1 MPFAQSH
8 EQNPTHRGPEPA
20 FILGFS
26 ALEITLTACGALLLL
41 AFLFLMRGILNPP
54 IIAGAGIILL
64 WPVRRHRTV
73 QAILLAGGFL
83 LAIWFLHKLRT
94 ILIPFGTIYLVA
106 YLFDPIVSYLKQE
119 RGIARS
125 ISALVVTLLL
135 ISMIGLFILLLA
147 PHIINELDVLG
158 TRALHSIQVFKEWLL
173 VSPFI
178 DELALAGIDK
188 EELINQ
194 TMASIQGVLNYVT
207 NIIPRAIENLVFSV
221 GSIFGILTSIVVTP
235 VILFYTLKD
244 YKIIKNGIK
253 YLLPTVG
260 GKQDYLHQIGQIVGR
275 YLRGQLT
282 ISAITAITVSI
293 ALMLGDIPFALL
305 IGIVAGLLNMIPSLG
320 AILTNIIGIGIALV
334 FGERGLM
341 DVVIVVTVLLA
352 QGLLEQAILVPKIL
366 SQHVGLHPVV
376 ILLSLFIFGFFFGF
390 FGLFIAVPLMALVM
404 AAYDTIRKDTT
415 LDLSSFLSFPISQ
428 DLNPNPPFAAPE
440 NPTFPEGVTFSSPD
454 EQNEH
459 ERLSS
464 TPAGLEED

>member
-1 MPFAQSH
+1 MPFARSH
-8 EQNPTHRGPEPA
+8 EQNPQHRGPEPA

-26 ALEITLTACGALLLL
+26 ALEITLTACGAMLLL
-41 AFLFLMRGILNPP
+41 AFLFLMRGMLNPP

-94 ILIPFGTIYLVA
+94 ILIPFATIYLVA
-106 YLFDPIVSYLKQE
+106 YLFDPIVTHLNQQ
-119 RGIARS
+119 RGIARG

-135 ISMIGLFILLLA
+135 ISVIGLFILLLA
-147 PHIINELDVLG
+147 PHLINELDALG
-158 TRALHSIQVFKEWLL
+158 TRAVHSIQAFQEWLL

-178 DELALAGIDK
+178 DELAVAGVDK
-188 EELINQ
+188 EELINK
-194 TMASIQGVLNYVT
+194 TMTSIQGVLHYVT
-207 NIIPRAIENLVFSV
+207 DGIPMAIENIAFSV
-221 GSIFGILTSIVVTP
+221 GSIFGIVTVIVVTP

-253 YLLPTVG
+253 YMLPTIS
-260 GKQDYLHQIGQIVGR
+260 GKQDYLHQIGDIVGR

-282 ISAITAITVSI
+282 ISAIAAITVSI

-320 AILTNIIGIGIALV
+320 AILTNIVGITIALV
-334 FGERGLM
+334 FGERGLV
-341 DVVIVVTVLLA
+341 DVVIVVTVLFA
-352 QGLLEQAILVPKIL
+352 EGLLEQAVLVPKIL

-390 FGLFIAVPLMALVM
+390 FGLFIAVPLMALVTT
-404 AAYDTIRKDTT
+404 AYTTIRKDTT
-415 LDLSSFLSFPISQ
+415 LDLSSFLSFPISP
-428 DLNPNPPFAAPE
+428 DLNPYPPFQPWE
-440 NPTFPEGVTFSSPD
+440 NHVNSDDVTFPSSD
-454 EQNEH
+454 ERNEH
-459 ERLSS
+459 DSINS
-464 TPAGLEED
+464 THAGLEEE